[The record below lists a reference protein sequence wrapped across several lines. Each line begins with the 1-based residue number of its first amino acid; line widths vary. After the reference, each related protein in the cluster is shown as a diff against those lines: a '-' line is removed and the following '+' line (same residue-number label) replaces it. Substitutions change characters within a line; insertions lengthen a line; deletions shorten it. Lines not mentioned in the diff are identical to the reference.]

1 MWSPWCGN
9 GGDEEEMAEI
19 PARLAADVEHGVAP
33 KSRSSWSGLAHGDM
47 LLRAALAI
55 VKWLALVTLAM
66 FILGP
71 LIVMAIWAFAG
82 EWTGSNL
89 LPEVWSFKWW
99 PEVLNMTGITDSI
112 VLSLQTATIVM
123 LLSAVICLPAAYA
136 FARFDFRGRQ
146 SLLLAFLAANA
157 FPKFGL
163 YVTILTVFYVINI
176 NDSVQGI
183 VLIQLLETL
192 VFMIW
197 IPATAFQNIDR
208 SLEEAALDAG
218 CSRVGTFLRITL
230 PLAAPAIAVAMLL
243 SFVAALDESQGTLL
257 VGLPDHVTMPL
268 IMYNAVNS
276 YAQPEG
282 AVFALML
289 SIPSLLLL
297 VVAQYLARGRGLRIL
312 GT

>member
-1 MWSPWCGN
+1 
-9 GGDEEEMAEI
+9 MAEI
-19 PARLAADVEHGVAP
+19 PARLGADLDGGIGARAHSRPGRSQGLQSGSRIALGV
-33 KSRSSWSGLAHGDM
+33 L
-47 LLRAALAI
+47 
-55 VKWLALVTLAM
+55 KWLALVALAV

-82 EWTGSNL
+82 EWTGSSL
-89 LPEVWSFKWW
+89 LPQVWSLKWW
-99 PEVLNMTGITDSI
+99 PDVFNQTGITDAI
-112 VLSLQTATIVM
+112 RLSLETATVVM
-123 LLSAVICLPAAYA
+123 LCSTVLCLPAAYA
-136 FARFDFRGRQ
+136 FARFRFRGRQ
-146 SLLLAFLAANA
+146 PLLLAFLAANA

-163 YVTILTVFYVINI
+163 YVSILTIFYQINI
-176 NDSVQGI
+176 NNTVQGI
-183 VLIQLLETL
+183 VVIQMLETL

-208 SLEEAALDAG
+208 GLEEAALDAG
-218 CSRVGTFLRITL
+218 CSRFGTFLRITL

-257 VGLPDHVTMPL
+257 VGLPDNVTMPL

-289 SIPSLLLL
+289 SIPSLILLA
-297 VVAQYLARGRGLRIL
+297 VAQWLARGRGLRIL
-312 GT
+312 GA

>member
-1 MWSPWCGN
+1 
-9 GGDEEEMAEI
+9 MAEI
-19 PARLAADVEHGVAP
+19 PARLGADIQHGSAP
-33 KSRSSWSGLAHGDM
+33 EARNSRFGATPRETS
-47 LLRAALAI
+47 LRLALAI
-55 VKWLALVTLAM
+55 VKWLALVLLAV

-82 EWTGSNL
+82 EWTGTAL
-89 LPEVWSFKWW
+89 LPQVWSFKWW
-99 PEVLNMTGITDSI
+99 PDVLNMTGITDSI

-123 LLSAVICLPAAYA
+123 LLSALICLPAAYA
-136 FARFDFRGRQ
+136 FARFNFRGRQ
-146 SLLLAFLAANA
+146 PLLLAFLAANA

-163 YVTILTVFYVINI
+163 YVTILTVFYQINF

-218 CSRVGTFLRITL
+218 CSRVGTFMRITL
-230 PLAAPAIAVAMLL
+230 PLAAPAIAVSMLL

-312 GT
+312 GTT

>member
-1 MWSPWCGN
+1 
-9 GGDEEEMAEI
+9 MAAE
-19 PARLAADVEHGVAP
+19 AAVEPRGAP
-33 KSRSSWSGLAHGDM
+33 SRWSGLSGRDTTLHALFLIFKWVA
-47 LLRAALAI
+47 LLALAI
-55 VKWLALVTLAM
+55 

-71 LIVMAIWAFAG
+71 LIVMSIWAFAG
-82 EWTGSNL
+82 EWTGTSL
-89 LPEVWSFKWW
+89 LPQIWSVKWW
-99 PEVLNMTGITDSI
+99 PAVWGLSGITDSI

-123 LLSAVICLPAAYA
+123 LLSTVICLPAAYA
-136 FARFDFRGRQ
+136 FARFRFAGRQ
-146 SLLLAFLAANA
+146 PLLLAFLAANA

-163 YVTILTVFYVINI
+163 YVTILTVFYQINF
-176 NDSVQGI
+176 NDTVQGI

-218 CSRVGTFLRITL
+218 ASRFGTFVRITL

-289 SIPSLLLL
+289 SVPSLLLL
-297 VVAQYLARGRGLRIL
+297 AVAQFLARGRGIRIL
-312 GT
+312 GAT

>member
-1 MWSPWCGN
+1 MT
-9 GGDEEEMAEI
+9 EMPHPVADG
-19 PARLAADVEHGVAP
+19 PFVLSARTRRRSLEAAPRLV
-33 KSRSSWSGLAHGDM
+33 LT
-47 LLRAALAI
+47 I
-55 VKWLALVTLAM
+55 VKWIALAALTV

-71 LIVMAIWAFAG
+71 LLVMTIWAFAG
-82 EWTGSNL
+82 EWTGTSL

-99 PEVLNMTGITDSI
+99 PDVLQLSGITDAI
-112 VLSLQTATIVM
+112 VLSLQTATAVM
-123 LLSAVICLPAAYA
+123 LISTLICLPAAYA
-136 FARFDFRGRQ
+136 FARLRFFAQ
-146 SLLLAFLAANA
+146 QPLLLSFLAANA

-163 YVTILTVFYVINI
+163 YVTILTVFYQIHF
-176 NDSVQGI
+176 DDTVQGI
-183 VLIQLLETL
+183 VLIQMLETL

-208 SLEEAALDAG
+208 SLEEAAYDAG
-218 CSRVGTFLRITL
+218 CSRIGAFVRITL

-243 SFVAALDESQGTLL
+243 SFVSALDESQGTLL

-276 YAQPEG
+276 YSQPEG

-297 VVAQYLARGRGLRIL
+297 AVVQFLARGRGLRL
-312 GT
+312 FGT